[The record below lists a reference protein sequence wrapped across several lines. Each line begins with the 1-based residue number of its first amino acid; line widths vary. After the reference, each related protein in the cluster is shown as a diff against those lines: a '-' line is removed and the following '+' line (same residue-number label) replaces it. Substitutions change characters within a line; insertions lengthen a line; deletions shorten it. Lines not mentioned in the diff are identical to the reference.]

1 MPCWEEDQGRM
12 GVRRGWMSRLGDL
25 GEALEGARTYTT
37 RRTCTWGST
46 CETMSEWS
54 MTPPRVINSP
64 AGDRPSDFGRNV
76 RRRRVALLIG
86 LLHGLRRGIITWHVM
101 RVGHSFLTRRRWGH
115 VSVGRVHAVRRH
127 VPIGSGWVT
136 SAAVY
141 VKSGTAGM
149 GRGDGLGRVRP
160 IGIRSRSRRWRWRSG
175 VAIRLTERLEDG
187 RVLGVGLGRPLTGR
201 VLGIR
206 T

>member
-1 MPCWEEDQGRM
+1 MLEGKVGVGVAWRNTGEGGLGTKVGVRSGASCWGHKEQGMPCWEEDQGRM
-12 GVRRGWMSRLGDL
+12 GVRRGWLFRLGDL
-25 GEALEGARTYTT
+25 GEGLEGARTYTT

-54 MTPPRVINSP
+54 MTRPRVINSP
-64 AGDRPSDFGRNV
+64 AGDRPSDFGRDV
-76 RRRRVALLIG
+76 RRRRVALLIR
-86 LLHGLRRGIITWHVM
+86 LLHGLGRGIITWHVM

-149 GRGDGLGRVRP
+149 GRGD
-160 IGIRSRSRRWRWRSG
+160 
-175 VAIRLTERLEDG
+175 
-187 RVLGVGLGRPLTGR
+187 
-201 VLGIR
+201 
-206 T
+206 